1 MEYTGKLQYTFR
13 NDYMF
18 KAVLQ
23 KNKRVL
29 TGLLSSLLGTPM
41 DEIVD
46 VHLENPIIL
55 GESIDNK
62 TVMLDILVTLNHD
75 QRVNVEMQVIKQEIW
90 VERSLTYLCKT
101 FNQLNVGEAYDQV
114 MKTVHIGI
122 VDFELFENEDIF
134 YSKNLLMDTKTQR
147 IYSDKLGVN
156 VLNLRHMENATQEDK
171 ANGLYAWARL
181 FASSTWE
188 ELKMVVENSEIM
200 QEAVV
205 TFKELTEDEKIRMQ
219 CEARERY
226 ELDWKTMEHR
236 TERYKK
242 QSEEYKKQSE
252 EYRQQLTA
260 QTNLLLAYQLLRQN
274 APISEIAEK
283 TGLSEDEIKAL

>member
-1 MEYTGKLQYTFR
+1 
-13 NDYMF
+13 
-18 KAVLQ
+18 
-23 KNKRVL
+23 
-29 TGLLSSLLGTPM
+29 
-41 DEIVD
+41 
-46 VHLENPIIL
+46 
-55 GESIDNK
+55 
-62 TVMLDILVTLNHD
+62 
-75 QRVNVEMQVIKQEIW
+75 
-90 VERSLTYLCKT
+90 
-101 FNQLNVGEAYDQV
+101 
-114 MKTVHIGI
+114 
-122 VDFELFENEDIF
+122 
-134 YSKNLLMDTKTQR
+134 
-147 IYSDKLGVN
+147 
-156 VLNLRHMENATQEDK
+156 MENATQEDK

-242 QSEEYKKQSE
+242 QSEEYKEKWETSKKQSDE
-252 EYRQQLTA
+252 LQKRLDESDKQMLA